1 MQQTTSRQLEIWKLQ
16 CKHPLPSML
25 CLLLKLKKNTE
36 EMKNNAFLYGLE
48 GNKTAIED
56 INELMQKPSS
66 KHIMTQNC
74 H

>member
-1 MQQTTSRQLEIWKLQ
+1 
-16 CKHPLPSML
+16 ML

-66 KHIMTQNC
+66 KHIMTNQ
-74 H
+74 